1 MNENELNLNIITWQE
16 CVDLHRLKG
25 ISTVINDG
33 KIIGFVEE

>member
-1 MNENELNLNIITWQE
+1 MDKNELNLNVITLQE
-16 CVDLHRLKG
+16 CIDLHRLKG

>member
-1 MNENELNLNIITWQE
+1 MNTNELNLDAITWEE

-33 KIIGFVEE
+33 KIVGFVEE